1 MKMETCRLRGQA
13 GFTLVELMIA
23 MLLGLIVVGAAGSV
37 FLSSQK
43 TYKTTEEM
51 ARLQEGGRAAF
62 ELMAKDIREAGASP
76 CPGITQVL
84 NIVTDDPDKVDNS
97 QAQLDPANFG
107 AHTGIIGDQNKITLL
122 NGMNDNAA
130 ISPDYNLQSGQFETS
145 EQPEVALEGKVDV
158 KSGDLV
164 VVCDP
169 ASATQ
174 FIATGASTTVK
185 DGNETTAIQFKS
197 SRNGFLIDTSTNQ
210 PCEVEG
216 GTCTK
221 HYNISKCLGPLGA
234 DRNGH
239 CTYKYGCERG
249 ALPPDLAAVCYTGST
264 DKKVNLNIC
273 ENNKANSGGCPV
285 GFEEWPAY
293 LVKFYSVSWFVEDS
307 TATGADGNKR
317 KALYRQVAGQ
327 AKQEIALGVQSVR
340 FGYLMKGET
349 QYASAPSGSTPV
361 VGVKV
366 VLTLDTES
374 GAGEGGE
381 LARIV
386 EFTVAPRNF
395 AG

>member
-122 NGMNDNAA
+122 NGLNEYAA
-130 ISPDYNLQSGQFETS
+130 IDPESFSLQSGQFDVDGEPV
-145 EQPEVALEGKVDV
+145 QEVGLDKPLTFEDGELMVI
-158 KSGDLV
+158 
-164 VVCDP
+164 CDP

-174 FIATGASTTVK
+174 FLKTGGS
-185 DGNETTAIQFKS
+185 GNKIQFKS
-197 SRNGFLIDTSTNQ
+197 GSGSLIDKTTNQ
-210 PCEVEG
+210 PCDEASD
-216 GTCTK
+216 TCVM

-234 DRNGH
+234 EGNGH
-239 CTYKYGCERG
+239 CLYKYGCEQG
-249 ALPPDLAAVCYTGST
+249 ALPADLPSICYEGSYKQS
-264 DKKVNLNIC
+264 DLKACKNNSANKPGC
-273 ENNKANSGGCPV
+273 PNNKK
-285 GFEEWPAY
+285 WPAY